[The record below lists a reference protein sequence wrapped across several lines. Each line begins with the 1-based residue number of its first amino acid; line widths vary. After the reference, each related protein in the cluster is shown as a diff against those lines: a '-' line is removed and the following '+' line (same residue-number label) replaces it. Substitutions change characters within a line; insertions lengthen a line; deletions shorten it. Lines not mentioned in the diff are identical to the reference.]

1 MKCLV
6 TGGSGFLGSHVVDEL
21 AKRGHKIT
29 IFDKQP
35 SRWKKNNQKIIISDL
50 LNYNG
55 LEKAIKGQDIIF
67 HFAALSDLG
76 ESLYK
81 PIKTIEHNILGTA
94 YALEICTKY
103 KIKRF
108 IHASTIYVNSNQGGF
123 YRSSKKA
130 AEDYVEEYQKRYGLD
145 FTILRFGSLYG
156 DRSDK
161 SNGVRK
167 IVDNALK
174 NKEISYIGS
183 SKTTREYIHVKDAA
197 KATADIL
204 KNKYK
209 NQHIMITGKSK
220 IKLPYFLRIL
230 SKILKIKKEI
240 IFKNKKIPGHYVFSP
255 HTYVPIKGKK
265 FHIRSDINFKKG
277 LKNLV
282 KELKNN
288 QKL

>member
-21 AKRGHKIT
+21 TKRGHKIT
-29 IFDKQP
+29 IFDKQS

-50 LNYNG
+50 LNYNS

-81 PIKTIEHNILGTA
+81 PIKTIEYNILGTA
-94 YALEICTKY
+94 YALEICKKH

-156 DRSDK
+156 DRSNK
-161 SNGVRK
+161 SNGVRQ
-167 IVDNALK
+167 IVDDALK
-174 NKEISYIGS
+174 NKEISYIGT
-183 SKTTREYIHVKDAA
+183 SKTIREYIHVKDAA

-204 KNKYK
+204 KSKYK

-220 IKLPYFLRIL
+220 IKLPYLLRIL

-240 IFKNKKIPGHYVFSP
+240 RFKNKKIPGHYVFSP
-255 HTYVPIKGKK
+255 YTYVPIKGKK
-265 FHIRSDINFKKG
+265 FYIRSGINFKKG
-277 LKNLV
+277 LKNLI

-288 QKL
+288 KKL